1 MILKPS
7 FYQRDDVVSIS
18 KELLG
23 KYIYTS
29 FEGIKTGGIIVET
42 EAYRAPDD
50 KACHAFR
57 NRLTERTKTMFL
69 KGGTLYVYISYG
81 LHRMINVV
89 TSQEGKAHAIL
100 IRAIEPTIGI
110 QKILERRNHEVLKYE
125 TMNGPGKSAKAL
137 GVDTNHDGLFLC
149 NEENDIWIE
158 DSGRVVLEDEIQI
171 GPRVGMSIH
180 TGPDAHRPWR
190 FYIKDNKWVSK
201 PKVVRYPNIPLDEL
215 E

>member
-7 FYQRDDVVSIS
+7 FYQRDNVVLIS

-23 KYIYTS
+23 KKLFTQID
-29 FEGIKTGGIIVET
+29 GVKTGGIIVET

-50 KACHAFR
+50 KACHAFE
-57 NRLTERTKTMFL
+57 NRYTDRTKTMFL
-69 KGGTLYVYISYG
+69 QGGTLYVYISYG
-81 LHRMINVV
+81 IHRMINVV
-89 TSQEGKAHAIL
+89 TSRKGIAHAIL
-100 IRAIEPTIGI
+100 IRAIEPTVGI
-110 QKILERRNHEVLKYE
+110 EKILERRNHDTLKYD

-137 GVDTNHDGLFLC
+137 GVSKDHDGLFLC
-149 NEENDIWIE
+149 NENSAMWIE
-158 DSGRVVLEDEIQI
+158 EAGISVKEDEIQI

-201 PKVVRYPNIPLDEL
+201 PKMAKYPNIPLR
-215 E
+215 

>member
-23 KYIYTS
+23 KNIYSS

-50 KACHAFR
+50 KACHAFG
-57 NRLTERTKTMFL
+57 NRRTERTKTMFL

-81 LHRMINVV
+81 IHRMINVV
-89 TSQEGKAHAIL
+89 TAVEGKAHAIL
-100 IRAIEPTIGI
+100 IRAVEPTIGI
-110 QKILERRNHEVLKYE
+110 PKILERRNHQLLKYE

-137 GVDTNHDGLFLC
+137 GVSTDHDGLFLC
-149 NEENDIWIE
+149 DKKAGIWIE
-158 DSGRVVLEDEIQI
+158 DSGRVVPEDDIEI

-190 FYIKDNKWVSK
+190 FYIKGNKWVSK
-201 PKVVRYPNIPLDEL
+201 PKVAKYPHIPLV
-215 E
+215 

>member
-7 FYQRDDVVSIS
+7 FYQRDDVVQIS

-23 KYIYTS
+23 KRIVTS
-29 FEGIKTGGIIVET
+29 FGRENTGGIIVET

-50 KACHAFR
+50 KACHAYM
-57 NRLTERTKTMFL
+57 NRLTERTKTMFQ

-81 LHRMINVV
+81 VHRMINVV
-89 TSQEGKAHAIL
+89 TSTEGNAHAIL

-110 QKILERRNHEVLKYE
+110 DEMIERRGHEKLKLE
-125 TMNGPGKSAKAL
+125 TVNGPGKSAKAL
-137 GVDTNHDGLFLC
+137 GVDTIHDGLFLC
-149 NEENDIWIE
+149 NRSSGIWIE
-158 DSGRVVLEDEIQI
+158 ESDTIIKDEEIQI

-190 FYIKDNKWVSK
+190 FHIKGNRWVSN
-201 PKVVRYPNIPLDEL
+201 PKLAKYPEIPLNHS
-215 E
+215 

>member
-7 FYQRDDVVSIS
+7 FYQRDDVVLIS

-23 KYIYTS
+23 KKIFTLVD
-29 FEGIKTGGIIVET
+29 GHLTGGIIVET

-50 KACHAFR
+50 KACHAYG
-57 NRLTERTKTMFL
+57 NRVTKRTKTMFL
-69 KGGTLYVYISYG
+69 QGGTLYVYISYG

-89 TSQEGKAHAIL
+89 TAPQGIAHAVL
-100 IRAIEPTIGI
+100 VRAIEPITGI
-110 QKILERRNHEVLKYE
+110 DKILERRNHDKLKYD

-137 GVDTNHDGLFLC
+137 GVDTYHDGLFLC
-149 NEENDIWIE
+149 NETKDIWIE
-158 DSGRVVLEDEIQI
+158 DSERMFSDDEIQI

-190 FYIKDNKWVSK
+190 FYIKNNKWVSN
-201 PKVVRYPNIPLDEL
+201 PKVAKYPNIPFP
-215 E
+215 